1 MDDLSTNVYTT
12 QDINNYTF
20 PQSFDNEASIE
31 SDDTMFTSM
40 IETPAPFFETPPPFV
55 EETQQPE
62 GDEGD
67 EGDET
72 TPALFIDTP
81 PPFVAETQQP
91 TDEETTP
98 VPFIDTPP
106 PFVAETTPVPL
117 IDTPPPFVAETTT
130 TFSPTTFSPTTFSP
144 TFSPPTFSPPT
155 FSPPTFSPQT
165 TPASFISNLTQPVP
179 ILQQQKSVIT
189 TNPFIPDSIKVAELT
204 SIQNN
209 ANEIM
214 KSEYKKNTGVN
225 QFSLTDLHKNIT
237 KSFMGVLNDSLN
249 KDDESSWFEY
259 IFIILGKDQRYVYI
273 GILLIITAL
282 IILLINSAE

>member
-40 IETPAPFFETPPPFV
+40 IETPAPFVETPPPFV
-55 EETQQPE
+55 EETQQPTGE
-62 GDEGD
+62 E
-67 EGDET
+67 EIEYEET

-81 PPFVAETQQP
+81 PPFVGETQQP
-91 TDEETTP
+91 EGEEGEETTP
-98 VPFIDTPP
+98 VPF
-106 PFVAETTPVPL
+106 

-144 TFSPPTFSPPT
+144 TTFRPT
-155 FSPPTFSPQT
+155 TFSPQT

-209 ANEIM
+209 ANEII

-225 QFSLTDLHKNIT
+225 QFNLTDLHKNIT
-237 KSFMGVLNDSLN
+237 KSFIGVLNDSLN
-249 KDDESSWFEY
+249 KDDETSWFEY
-259 IFIILGKDQRYVYI
+259 LFIILGKDQRYVYI